1 MKDDRQKAKS
11 WVALITLALLRQAER
26 DGVLGAV
33 AYCLP
38 LNDAAN
44 CPSTS
49 VGNKSAPAVDNKSAR
64 VVDSKSAPAVDNF
77 APVVGSTSAVAVD
90 RNGTDRPANSRLID
104 SRRRARGRSVPSI
117 EKPNSSC
124 SL

>member
-49 VGNKSAPAVDNKSAR
+49 VGNKSAPAVDNKF
-64 VVDSKSAPAVDNF
+64 DQPADNYF